1 MQLNRIDDP
10 RDALAKL
17 SRKECEY
24 WAKYKG
30 IEEIDPRMSKDLMVR
45 ILRKHGVQAKSIT
58 ERGLGQ
64 HRSNT
69 PAYDEWLQMVNGNVP
84 QSEAAAE
91 ESREVTADDILMA
104 QWETEKAR
112 SGMPLNELPIT
123 ELRKIC
129 KARGIVMA
137 RTDKKPDL
145 IGKLNGQDASAGD

>member
-1 MQLNRIDDP
+1 MQLNKIDDP

-24 WAKYKG
+24 WARYKG
-30 IEEIDPRMSKDLMVR
+30 IDEIDPRMSKDLMVR

-64 HRSNT
+64 HRRNT
-69 PAYDEWLQMVNGNVP
+69 PAYDDWLRVVNGESPVVQP
-84 QSEAAAE
+84 ETAVE

-104 QWETEKAR
+104 QWEAEKAR
-112 SGMPLNELPIT
+112 SGIPLNELPIT
-123 ELRKIC
+123 ELRKMC
-129 KARGIVMA
+129 KAKGIVMQ

-145 IGKLNGQDASAGD
+145 IGKLNGHAS